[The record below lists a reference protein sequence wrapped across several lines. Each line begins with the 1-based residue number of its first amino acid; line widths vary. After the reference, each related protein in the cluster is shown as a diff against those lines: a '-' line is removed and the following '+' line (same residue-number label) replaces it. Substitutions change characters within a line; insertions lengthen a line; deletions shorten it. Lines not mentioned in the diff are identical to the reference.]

1 MENDDNETEE
11 LKFDNLEEDQ
21 ASVILKKIKTK
32 KTTHQLPP
40 QKNTISKLENPRENV
55 NKKVN
60 ESITSTKKNI
70 DTVDKIE
77 KLKKPPEVFV
87 TSKIRKM
94 TQLKKQINKGLLQ

>member
-1 MENDDNETEE
+1 M
-11 LKFDNLEEDQ
+11 
-21 ASVILKKIKTK
+21 
-32 KTTHQLPP
+32 
-40 QKNTISKLENPRENV
+40 

>member
-40 QKNTISKLENPRENV
+40 QKKHNFQIRE
-55 NKKVN
+55 
-60 ESITSTKKNI
+60 
-70 DTVDKIE
+70 
-77 KLKKPPEVFV
+77 P
-87 TSKIRKM
+87 
-94 TQLKKQINKGLLQ
+94 KGKCE